1 MGGAPALGAVTD
13 FAHIPI
19 ANIYYLFCY
28 AWNRFEEAKALS
40 TGTEESPDLPNLLAK
55 VLLTGTKALIRR
67 GLDRGY
73 RLHQEDLGTVRGRIE
88 LEGSIRLRVKR
99 TPRLSC
105 LLDELTHDVLHN
117 QIIKATMSR
126 LARASTLEA
135 ELAQELRHV
144 ARSYRDVSDIRLS
157 QSAFGRVTLH
167 RNNAY
172 YDLLLKICR
181 LAYDLMLPERQG
193 AGYAFQDVLRDERK
207 MAMVF
212 EDFVRNFYRIEQRRF
227 QVKPLQLEWSA
238 VPLPG
243 CVGRLPAMRT
253 DIYLECID
261 RRIIIDTKYYADALQ
276 RHHDAPSFRSDN
288 LYQLF
293 AYLRNDAMRV
303 PDLAPA
309 EGMLLYP
316 RTGKPLDGRFEIHGH
331 RISIATL
338 DLSQPW
344 KKIEGGLRA
353 LIAED
358 RERPARVGHP

>member
-1 MGGAPALGAVTD
+1 MGGAPALRAVTD

-19 ANIYYLFCY
+19 GNIYYLFCY

-67 GLDRGY
+67 GLDRDY
-73 RLHQEDLGTVRGRIE
+73 QPHQEDLATVRGRIE
-88 LEGSIRLRVKR
+88 LEGSLRLRVKR

-105 LLDELTHDVLHN
+105 LFDELTHDVLHN

-126 LARASTLEA
+126 LARASTLDA

-144 ARSYRDVSDIRLS
+144 ARSFRDVWDIRLS

-172 YDLLLKICR
+172 YDLLLKVCR

-207 MAMVF
+207 MAAVF
-212 EDFVRNFYRIEQRRF
+212 EEFVRTFYRIEQRRF
-227 QVKPLQLEWSA
+227 RVKPLQLEWSA

-243 CVGRLPAMRT
+243 GAGRLPAMRA
-253 DIYLECID
+253 DIYLESSD

-276 RHHDAPSFRSDN
+276 RHHGLPSFRSDN

-293 AYLRNDAMRV
+293 AYLRNDAMRE
-303 PDLAPA
+303 PASSPA
-309 EGMLLYP
+309 EGILLYP
-316 RTGKPLDGRFEIHGH
+316 QTGEPLDGRFEIHGH
-331 RISIATL
+331 RVTIATV

-344 KKIEGGLRA
+344 KGIDTALRA
-353 LIAED
+353 LIAD
-358 RERPARVGHP
+358 DGGVPGSVSYH